1 MTSIVLSKILGTV
14 LNRRYVSR
22 NIHSERE
29 CYQHPKIIYF
39 SMINIDF
46 KESDD
51 FEENSSLFIRIIDFD
66 QNDFLFDKN

>member
-1 MTSIVLSKILGTV
+1 MTSIVLSKILGTF

-22 NIHSERE
+22 SIHSERG

-66 QNDFLFDKN
+66 QNHFLFDKN